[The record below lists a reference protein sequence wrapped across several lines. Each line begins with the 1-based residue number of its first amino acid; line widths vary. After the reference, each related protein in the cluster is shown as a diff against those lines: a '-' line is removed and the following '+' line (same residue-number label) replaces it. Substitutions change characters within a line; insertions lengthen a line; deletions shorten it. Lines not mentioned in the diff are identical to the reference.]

1 MILVDSNVL
10 IDLFGPEQGWYAWSS
25 QAAEHAIET
34 DELVVNVVAVA
45 EVAPRLG
52 SLAKF
57 MDNIET
63 IGARL
68 TELTPEAA
76 FSAGEAFAVYR
87 DRRRANKDIV
97 SNILPD
103 FLIGGHAQ
111 AIGATIL
118 TRDPRFYRSYFPT
131 VPLITPETDTE

>member
-25 QAAEHAIET
+25 QAAEDASET
-34 DELVVNVVAVA
+34 DELLVNVVAVA

-76 FSAGEAFAVYR
+76 FSAGEAFALYR
-87 DRRRANKDIV
+87 ERRRANKDIV

-111 AIGATIL
+111 RSGATIL
-118 TRDPRFYRSYFPT
+118 TRGPRVSRCVFPA
-131 VPLITPETDTE
+131 VPLIRPVSDSV